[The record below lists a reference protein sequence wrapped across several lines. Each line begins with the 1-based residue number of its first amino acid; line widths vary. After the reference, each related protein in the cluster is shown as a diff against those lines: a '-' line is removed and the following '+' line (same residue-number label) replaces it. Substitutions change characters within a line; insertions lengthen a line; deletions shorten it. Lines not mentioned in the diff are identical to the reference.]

1 MPILPN
7 EEKQIAKF
15 REAMHEIGI
24 PEQNYRLADDG
35 NKWLFEFINATDEQ
49 FARANE
55 LLASN
60 LNR

>member
-1 MPILPN
+1 
-7 EEKQIAKF
+7 
-15 REAMHEIGI
+15 MHEIGI